1 MLISFETKRVNY
13 IDRNLLVFQQSQ
25 KKYQKQQLSIYCYKF
40 VYFFLNSSPTALIL
54 LAEEEAQTILEVREK
69 EMFFNLKKKWKLH
82 LGNITT
88 PSKKG

>member
-13 IDRNLLVFQQSQ
+13 INRNLLAFQQSQ
-25 KKYQKQQLSIYCYKF
+25 KKYYKQQLSIYCYKF

-69 EMFFNLKKKWKLH
+69 EMFLNLKKTLEIAFRKYH
-82 LGNITT
+82 Y
-88 PSKKG
+88 PF